1 MRLIL
6 IRHGR
11 QSSPLCN
18 VDVDL
23 SEVGRQQA
31 ELLAKSLTGLVPDRI
46 YTSALI
52 RAKQTAEILF
62 GTEVP
67 FLEREALN
75 EISFGAMTGEADS
88 RNAVLFPEYF
98 SAKKKK
104 TEDLRLPGGECPTEV
119 FDRAVK
125 VVEEAIAS
133 GAETVVFVTHGG
145 VIRALTAGLLGLGAG
160 QMLRIADSLE
170 HTSVT
175 ELKYSKE
182 AECFS
187 LERLNDASHLK
198 GRPEL
203 SRSAWAK
210 G

>member
-18 VDVDL
+18 VNVDL

-31 ELLAKSLTGLVPDRI
+31 ELLAERLKGFTPDRI
-46 YTSALI
+46 YTSGLI

-62 GTEVP
+62 GTDVS
-67 FLEREALN
+67 FLEREELN
-75 EISFGAMTGEADS
+75 EISFGDMTGGADS
-88 RNAVLFPEYF
+88 HNAMLFPEYF
-98 SAKKKK
+98 AAKKKK
-104 TEDLRLPGGECPTEV
+104 VTDLRLPGGECPTEV
-119 FDRAVK
+119 YERAVS
-125 VVEEAIAS
+125 VVKEAVAS

-160 QMLRIADSLE
+160 QMLRIADGLE

-182 AECFS
+182 ADCFS
-187 LERLNDASHLK
+187 LERLNDASHLEGK
-198 GRPEL
+198 PEL
-203 SRSAWAK
+203 GRSAWAK

>member
-23 SEVGRQQA
+23 SEVGRRQA
-31 ELLAKSLTGLVPDRI
+31 ELLGERLRGFTPDRI
-46 YTSALI
+46 YTSGLI

-62 GTEVP
+62 GTDVS
-67 FLEREALN
+67 FLEREELN
-75 EISFGAMTGEADS
+75 EISFGEMTGEADS
-88 RNAVLFPEYF
+88 HNAVLFPEYF
-98 SAKKKK
+98 AAKKKK
-104 TEDLRLPGGECPTEV
+104 ADNLRLPGGECPTEV
-119 FDRAVK
+119 FDRAVQ
-125 VVEEAIAS
+125 VVNEAVSS

-160 QMLRIADSLE
+160 QMLRIADGLE

-175 ELKYSKE
+175 ELKYSEE
-182 AECFS
+182 AHCFS
-187 LERLNDASHLK
+187 LERLNDAAHLEGK
-198 GRPEL
+198 PEL

>member
-1 MRLIL
+1 MRLLL

-18 VDVDL
+18 VNVDL
-23 SEVGRQQA
+23 SEVGRRQA
-31 ELLAKSLTGLVPDRI
+31 QLLAKRFEGVVPDRI
-46 YTSALI
+46 YTSGLI

-62 GTEVP
+62 GADVP
-67 FLEREALN
+67 FIEKEELN
-75 EISFGAMTGEADS
+75 EISFGDMTGEADS
-88 RNAVLFPEYF
+88 KNAVLFPEYF
-98 SAKKKK
+98 AAKKKK
-104 TEDLRLPGGECPTEV
+104 VENLRLPGGECPTEV
-119 FDRAVK
+119 YDRAVQ
-125 VVEEAIAS
+125 VVEEAVSS

-175 ELKYSKE
+175 ELRYSPE
-182 AECFS
+182 ADCFS
-187 LERLNDASHLK
+187 LERLNDASHLEGK
-198 GRPEL
+198 PEL
-203 SRSAWAK
+203 SRGAWSK

>member
-18 VDVDL
+18 VNVEL
-23 SEVGRQQA
+23 SEEGREQA
-31 ELLAKSLTGLVPDRI
+31 ALLAKRLTGMKPDLI

-62 GTEVP
+62 GKDAVFT
-67 FLEREALN
+67 EREALN
-75 EISFGAMTGEADS
+75 EISFGDMTGSADS
-88 RNAVLFPEYF
+88 HNAVVFPEYF
-98 SAKKKK
+98 AAKKKK
-104 TEDLRLPGGECPTEV
+104 VDNLRLPGGECPTEV
-119 FDRAVK
+119 FDRAVQVVK
-125 VVEEAIAS
+125 EVVES

-160 QMLRIADSLE
+160 QMLRIADGLE

-175 ELKYSKE
+175 ELVYSKE
-182 AECFS
+182 ADVFS
-187 LERLNDASHLK
+187 LERLNDASHLE

-203 SRSAWAK
+203 CRNAWVK
-210 G
+210 

>member
-18 VDVDL
+18 VNVDL
-23 SEVGRQQA
+23 SEVGRRQA
-31 ELLAKSLTGLVPDRI
+31 ELLAERLIGLAPDRI

-62 GTEVP
+62 GTEVS

-75 EISFGAMTGEADS
+75 EISFGDMTGEADS

-98 SAKKKK
+98 AAKKKK
-104 TEDLRLPGGECPTEV
+104 EENLRLPGGECPTEV
-119 FDRAVK
+119 FERAIK
-125 VVEEAIAS
+125 VVEEAIKS

-145 VIRALTAGLLGLGAG
+145 VIRALVAGLLGLGAG

-182 AECFS
+182 AGCFS
-187 LERLNDASHLK
+187 LERLNDASHLDGK
-198 GRPEL
+198 PEL

>member
-18 VDVDL
+18 VDVEL
-23 SEVGRQQA
+23 SEEGRQQA
-31 ELLAKSLTGLVPDRI
+31 GLLADRLKQLKPDRI
-46 YTSALI
+46 YTSSLL
-52 RAKQTAEILF
+52 RAKQTAGILF
-62 GTEVP
+62 GEESL
-67 FLEREALN
+67 FREREELN
-75 EISFGAMTGEADS
+75 EISFGDMTGCRDAD
-88 RNAVLFPEYF
+88 NLVLYPEYF
-98 SAKKKK
+98 AAKRRKA
-104 TEDLRLPGGECPTEV
+104 DNLRLPGGECPTDV
-119 FDRAVK
+119 YVRAVK

-145 VIRALTAGLLGLGAG
+145 VIRALVAGLLGLGAG

-175 ELKYSKE
+175 ELRYSYE
-182 AECFS
+182 AGCFS
-187 LERLNDASHLK
+187 LERLNDASHLE

-203 SRSAWAK
+203 CRDAWVK
-210 G
+210 

>member
-31 ELLAKSLTGLVPDRI
+31 KLLALRLENLKPDRI
-46 YTSALI
+46 YTSGLL

-62 GTEVP
+62 GTDVP

-75 EISFGAMTGEADS
+75 EISFGDMTGEADS

-98 SAKKKK
+98 AAKKKK
-104 TEDLRLPGGECPTEV
+104 ADNLRLPGGECPTEV
-119 FDRAVK
+119 FDRAVT
-125 VVEEAIAS
+125 VVQEAVAS
-133 GAETVVFVTHGG
+133 GDETIVFVTHGG
-145 VIRALTAGLLGLGAG
+145 VIRALVAGLLGLGAG
-160 QMLRIADSLE
+160 KMLRIADGLE

-175 ELKYSKE
+175 ELNYSSVAK
-182 AECFS
+182 CFS
-187 LERLNDASHLK
+187 LERLNDASHLEGK
-198 GRPEL
+198 PEL
-203 SRSAWAK
+203 RRSAWAK

>member
-31 ELLAKSLTGLVPDRI
+31 ELLAKRLTNLKPDRI
-46 YTSALI
+46 YTSGLL

-62 GTEVP
+62 GEKTK

-75 EISFGAMTGEADS
+75 EISFGDMTGGADAD
-88 RNAVLFPEYF
+88 NAVLFPEYF
-98 SAKKKK
+98 TAKKKK
-104 TEDLRLPGGECPTEV
+104 EDNLRLPGGECPTEV
-119 FDRAVK
+119 YERAVR
-125 VVEEAIAS
+125 VVEEAIVS

-145 VIRALTAGLLGLGAG
+145 LIRALVAGLLGLGAG
-160 QMLRIADSLE
+160 RMLRIADGLE

-175 ELKYSKE
+175 ELCYSKE

-187 LERLNDASHLK
+187 LERLNDCAHLE

-203 SRSAWAK
+203 GRAAWAK
-210 G
+210 

>member
-18 VDVDL
+18 VNVDL
-23 SEVGRQQA
+23 SEVGRKQA
-31 ELLAKSLTGLVPDRI
+31 QLLAERLKELAPDLI
-46 YTSALI
+46 FTSALI

-62 GTEVP
+62 GTEAT

-75 EISFGAMTGEADS
+75 EISFGDMTGEADS
-88 RNAVLFPEYF
+88 RNAVLFPDYF
-98 SAKKKK
+98 AAKKRK
-104 TEDLRLPGGECPTEV
+104 EENLRLPGGECPTEV

-133 GAETVVFVTHGG
+133 GAGTVVFVTHGG
-145 VIRALTAGLLGLGAG
+145 VIRVLVAGLLGLGAG
-160 QMLRIADSLE
+160 RMLRIADSLE

-182 AECFS
+182 ADCFS
-187 LERLNDASHLK
+187 LEKLNDASHLDGK
-198 GRPEL
+198 PEL
-203 SRSAWAK
+203 GRNAWAK

>member
-18 VDVDL
+18 VNVDL
-23 SEVGRQQA
+23 SEIGKTQA
-31 ELLAKSLTGLVPDRI
+31 ELLAKRLNGLCPDRI
-46 YTSALI
+46 YTSGLI

-62 GTEVP
+62 GTGIP

-75 EISFGAMTGEADS
+75 EISFGDMTGGADAH
-88 RNAVLFPEYF
+88 NAVLFPEYF
-98 SAKKKK
+98 AAKKKK
-104 TEDLRLPGGECPTEV
+104 VANLRLPGGECPTEV
-119 FDRAVK
+119 FDRAFPVVK
-125 VVEEAIAS
+125 EAIDID
-133 GAETVVFVTHGG
+133 AETVVFVTHGG
-145 VIRALTAGLLGLGAG
+145 VIRALVAGLLGLGAG

-175 ELKYSKE
+175 ELRYSKE

-187 LERLNDASHLK
+187 LERLNDASHLE

-203 SRSAWAK
+203 SRNAWAK
-210 G
+210 

>member
-1 MRLIL
+1 MRLLL

-18 VDVDL
+18 VDVEL
-23 SEVGRQQA
+23 SEVGRRQA
-31 ELLAKSLTGLVPDRI
+31 ELLALRLKNIKPDRI
-46 YTSALI
+46 YTSGLL
-52 RAKQTAEILF
+52 RAKQTAVLLF
-62 GTEVP
+62 GTETP
-67 FLEREALN
+67 FLEREELN
-75 EISFGAMTGEADS
+75 EISFGDMTGKADS

-98 SAKKKK
+98 AAKKKK
-104 TEDLRLPGGECPTEV
+104 EDNVRLPGGECPTEV
-119 FDRAVK
+119 FDRAVA
-125 VVEEAIAS
+125 VVEEAVAS

-145 VIRALTAGLLGLGAG
+145 VIRALVAGLLGLGAG
-160 QMLRIADSLE
+160 KMLRIADELE

-187 LERLNDASHLK
+187 LERLNDASHLEGK
-198 GRPEL
+198 PEL